1 MRHDGAKG
9 RTIACGQSGFALVLV
24 LLALLVLAGIASAAV
39 AASLGQVRAA
49 TVAGKVLAARNGARG
64 GLDIL
69 FQQRRGTPR
78 TQSGGA
84 SMVLDSGTFGQ
95 QGAWRVRELR
105 LAREF
110 HLFIAEGEIGGG
122 VPMREVRVA
131 WWMDPDAR
139 TRSHSAVV
147 EAASLQMGAGSDVRA
162 DSIFSTRAGIEGCEE
177 LAASPG
183 SVVAPHPTAYATL
196 PSPPEWGSATD
207 ADFADLRLG
216 WFSEP
221 VLAELAD
228 HALPGG
234 AFQQPECNGCW
245 RGLVHSRGDLL
256 LTGQEAGIVAVRG
269 SLRLAAAASWTG
281 LILAS
286 GDVALEPGATIV
298 GLVRAGGSVVLGD
311 GSLID
316 GSACA
321 AHDALREATTLARPI
336 PLPGR
341 SWAGPVPPAAR

>member
-1 MRHDGAKG
+1 MRHDSAKG
-9 RTIACGQSGFALVLV
+9 QAIACRQGGFALVLV

-39 AASLGQVRAA
+39 AASVGQVRAA
-49 TVAGKVLAARNGARG
+49 TMAGRVLAARNGARG
-64 GLDIL
+64 GLDIV
-69 FQQRRGTPR
+69 FQQKRGTPR
-78 TQSGGA
+78 TQTGGA
-84 SMVLDSGTFGQ
+84 SMVLDSGTFGH

-105 LAREF
+105 LAPEF

-122 VPMREVRVA
+122 VPMREVRVG
-131 WWMDPDAR
+131 WWMDPVAR
-139 TRSHSAVV
+139 TRSHGAVV
-147 EAASLQMGAGSDVRA
+147 EAASLQMGVGSDVRT
-162 DSIFSTRAGIEGCEE
+162 DSIFSSRAGIDGCDE
-177 LAASPG
+177 LAASAG
-183 SVVAPHPTAYATL
+183 VVVALHPTAYATL

-207 ADFADLRLG
+207 PGFADLRLG
-216 WFSEP
+216 WFSEQM
-221 VLAELAD
+221 LAELAD

-234 AFQQPECNGCW
+234 AFQQLECNGCW

-256 LTGQEAGIVAVRG
+256 VTGQQAGILAVRG
-269 SLRLAAAASWTG
+269 SLRLAATASWTG

-286 GDVALEPGATIV
+286 GDVALEQGATIV

-321 AHDALREATTLARPI
+321 AHNALREATALARPI

-341 SWAGPVPPAAR
+341 SWAGPVPPVAR